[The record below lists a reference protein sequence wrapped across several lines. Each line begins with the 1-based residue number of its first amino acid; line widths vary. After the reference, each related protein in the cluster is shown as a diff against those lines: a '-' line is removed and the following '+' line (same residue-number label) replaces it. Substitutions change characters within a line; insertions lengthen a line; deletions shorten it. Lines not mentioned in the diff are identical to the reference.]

1 MSKGLIKKNAN
12 IAILEQHSSE
22 VVAPAKLISLEKAV
36 TYYNNFYNTRIAFDN
51 SDKTRAVW
59 FEFEMLES
67 YFKRVASFCNEQNIE
82 ITRFVFLLGAEDNGK
97 RTVFLAPATYDE
109 RLDLHRAFSIDHGEI
124 TYLHRFAGEDHST
137 ITDFTQLQSKEESL
151 ILSNNGPISSAEAI
165 QLYNNYYD
173 FVTGPFSETVEFDT
187 RFVWYEKGEYEEYLT
202 YLKTQSKEYNQELT
216 GVNVIFASIDN
227 SPLEGEYSNH
237 LTLFFAPTIENN
249 TTLLNLKSKER
260 LDLTKE
266 TWKFINSKNDFS
278 QTSSMFNYG
287 NSGPPPIQWD

>member
-1 MSKGLIKKNAN
+1 MNKGLIKKDTN
-12 IAILEQHSSE
+12 IAILEQYSSK
-22 VVAPAKLISLEKAV
+22 VVAPAKLISLVKAV

-67 YFKRVASFCNEQNIE
+67 YFERVTSFCSEQNIE

-109 RLDLHRAFSIDHGEI
+109 RLDLHRAFSFDNGEI
-124 TYLHRFAGEDHST
+124 TYLHRFAGENYST
-137 ITDFTQLQSKEESL
+137 ETKLDRLQSPDQSL
-151 ILSNNGPISSAEAI
+151 VLSSSGHISSARAI

-187 RFVWYEKGEYEEYLT
+187 RFVWYEKGEYEKYLT
-202 YLKTQSKEYNQELT
+202 YLKTQSKEYDQELT

-249 TTLLNLKSKER
+249 TTLLNLKSNER

-287 NSGPPPIQWD
+287 NSGPPPVQWD